1 MEAAIMKH
9 THTIVIDQLL
19 SSIKSIAG
27 NTHTQHHNDATI
39 KDFTGITGACKLEL
53 SIVGSAAILT
63 RITGDIEGVIGWSEK
78 SLIGKDLIKLMGVDL
93 NLLNATFY
101 LLNENGFAYKENT
114 FKDQNGEAR
123 HTKSIL
129 MWREHDSKLVEIIWK
144 G

>member
-1 MEAAIMKH
+1 MEAIMKH

-27 NTHTQHHNDATI
+27 NTNTQHHNDATI

-63 RITGDIEGVIGWSEK
+63 RITGDVEGVIGWSE
-78 SLIGKDLIKLMGVDL
+78 SDLIGKNLLKLMGVDKDTINNSFRAL
-93 NLLNATFY
+93 SK
-101 LLNENGFAYKENT
+101 NGFAYKENK
-114 FKDQNGEAR
+114 FYAKDGSEVN
-123 HTKSIL
+123 TKSIL
-129 MWREHDSKLVEIIWK
+129 MWREHEKKIVEIIWK